1 MSRII
6 RCSHR
11 SRGPTYKLA
20 DDAEDD
26 DDFDNILM
34 IFYLGFDRAYFDD
47 DFDNILMISYLGF
60 DGVAIGRV
68 DLMCKMMMILI
79 IIF

>member
-26 DDFDNILM
+26 DDFDNILI
-34 IFYLGFDRAYFDD
+34 IFYLGFDRAAIGCVDQPS
-47 DFDNILMISYLGF
+47 NLLMIL
-60 DGVAIGRV
+60 
-68 DLMCKMMMILI
+68 KMMMILI
-79 IIF
+79 IF

>member
-20 DDAEDD
+20 DVAGDD
-26 DDFDNILM
+26 DDFDNNLI
-34 IFYLGFDRAYFDD
+34 IFYFGFDQAA
-47 DFDNILMISYLGF
+47 I
-60 DGVAIGRV
+60 IGRV
-68 DLMCKMMMILI
+68 DQPTSLQMLLKMMMILI
-79 IIF
+79 IF

>member
-20 DDAEDD
+20 DDAGDD
-26 DDFDNILM
+26 DDFDNNLI
-34 IFYLGFDRAYFDD
+34 IFYFGFDRAA
-47 DFDNILMISYLGF
+47 I
-60 DGVAIGRV
+60 IGRV
-68 DLMCKMMMILI
+68 DQPTSLQMLLKMMMILI
-79 IIF
+79 IF